1 MARVLA
7 QSRADRLL
15 RKDYRILSRVITTA
29 WRDYQAYPFDVQA
42 AHTPRT
48 RASAV
53 HDHMVSRARE
63 AFGSV
68 PHAQCTDYGGLFM
81 VLLYGRIAMRFKKL
95 DDEFRS
101 SNIPTQQSLDFVR
114 QESELPGIKSMT
126 NLQAGY
132 RLNRLQTGLEG
143 VYVACPQGS
152 YNHWITELP
161 IESGFAGASVV
172 EFPVTPPKTPTTT
185 FVLKNVA
192 KDADAG
198 EGAGG

>member
-15 RKDYRILSRVITTA
+15 RKDYRILSRVITEA
-29 WRDYQAYPFDVQA
+29 WGDYQAYPFDVQA

-53 HDHMVSRARE
+53 HDHMVLRARE
-63 AFGSV
+63 AFRSV
-68 PHAQCTDYGGLFM
+68 PHAQCMDYGTLFM

-114 QESELPGIKSMT
+114 QESDLPGIKSMT

-143 VYVACPQGS
+143 VYVACPRGS
-152 YNHWITELP
+152 DNHWITELP
-161 IESGFAGASVV
+161 IESGLAGSSVV
-172 EFPVTPPKTPTTT
+172 DFRRTPPKSPPTT
-185 FVLKNVA
+185 FVLKTPANET
-192 KDADAG
+192 DAG
-198 EGAGG
+198 EGSGG

>member
-29 WRDYQAYPFDVQA
+29 WEDYQAYPFDVQA

-68 PHAQCTDYGGLFM
+68 LHAQCTEYGGLFM

-95 DDEFRS
+95 DDDFRS

-114 QESELPGIKSMT
+114 QESDLPGIKSMT

-132 RLNRLQTGLEG
+132 RLNRLQTDLEG
-143 VYVACPQGS
+143 VYVACPRGS
-152 YNHWITELP
+152 YNHWITELS
-161 IESGFAGASVV
+161 IEPGSAGASVV
-172 EFPVTPPKTPTTT
+172 EFPGVPPKTPTTT
-185 FVLKNVA
+185 FVLKGPT